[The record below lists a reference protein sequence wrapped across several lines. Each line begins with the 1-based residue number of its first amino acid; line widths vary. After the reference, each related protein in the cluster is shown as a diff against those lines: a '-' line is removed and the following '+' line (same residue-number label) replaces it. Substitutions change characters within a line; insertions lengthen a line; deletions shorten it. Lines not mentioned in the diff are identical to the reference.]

1 MFYLMKIP
9 QAMFWFLSIVVALV
23 SYRFVVLGM
32 DEAFAGA
39 THQFLTSRDAFYL
52 HIITAPI
59 ALAIAPFQLSRRFR
73 ARSIRSHR
81 LMGKVYCTAVFLA
94 GMSGVIIGFTA
105 RGGLI
110 AQSGFVLLGV
120 GWLLATLRALQVVM
134 RGQIALHQA
143 WMIRSIALTF
153 AGVTL
158 RVLLP
163 VQLLAGISIDVA
175 YPVVAWLCWVPN
187 LVVAEFVIRRSKN
200 SLGHYAETRKQNCP
214 QNLRS
219 PLGP

>member
-1 MFYLMKIP
+1 MFYLIKTRQI
-9 QAMFWFLSIVVALV
+9 MFWFLSILVALV
-23 SYRFVVLGM
+23 SYRFIVLGM

-39 THQFLTSRDAFYL
+39 THQLLTSKQAFYL

-59 ALAIAPFQLSRRFR
+59 ALAIAPFQLSKRFR
-73 ARSIRSHR
+73 AHSIRRHR
-81 LMGKVYCTAVFLA
+81 LMGKVYCIAVLLA
-94 GMSGVIIGFTA
+94 GITGVIIGFTA

-120 GWLLATLRALQVVM
+120 IWLLATFRALQVVL
-134 RGQIALHQA
+134 RGQIALHQE

-163 VQLLAGISIDVA
+163 AQLLAGISIDVA

-187 LVVAEFVIRRSKN
+187 LVVAEYVIRRSTH
-200 SLGHYAETRKQNCP
+200 SRGLHA
-214 QNLRS
+214 
-219 PLGP
+219 

>member
-1 MFYLMKIP
+1 MFYVMKIP
-9 QAMFWFLSIVVALV
+9 QVMFWFLSFVVALV
-23 SYRFVVLGM
+23 SYRFIVLGM
-32 DEAFAGA
+32 DAAFAGA
-39 THQFLTSRDAFYL
+39 THQLLTSKDAFYL
-52 HIITAPI
+52 HIIAAPI
-59 ALAIAPFQLSRRFR
+59 ALVIAPFQLSKRFR
-73 ARSIRSHR
+73 ARSIRRHR
-81 LMGKVYCTAVFLA
+81 LMGKVYCAAVFLA

-120 GWLLATLRALQVVM
+120 VWLLTTLRALQVVT

-163 VQLLAGISIDVA
+163 VQLLTGISIDVA

-187 LVVAEFVIRRSKN
+187 LVVAERFIRKSTQSRM
-200 SLGHYAETRKQNCP
+200 LHA
-214 QNLRS
+214 
-219 PLGP
+219 

>member
-1 MFYLMKIP
+1 MLYLLKF
-9 QAMFWFLSIVVALV
+9 QHVMFWFLSSVVALV

-39 THQFLTSRDAFYL
+39 THQLLKSKEAFYV

-59 ALAIAPFQLSRRFR
+59 ALAIAPFQLSKRFR
-73 ARSIRSHR
+73 AQSIRRHR
-81 LMGKVYCTAVFLA
+81 LMGRVYCGAVLLA
-94 GMSGVIIGFTA
+94 GITGVMIGFNA
-105 RGGLI
+105 EGGLI
-110 AQSGFVLLGV
+110 AQSGFVLLAV
-120 GWLLATLRALQVVM
+120 IWLLATFRAVQVIM
-134 RGQIALHQA
+134 RGQIALHQK

-187 LVVAEFVIRRSKN
+187 LVVAEHFIRKSTQSRM
-200 SLGHYAETRKQNCP
+200 LHA
-214 QNLRS
+214 
-219 PLGP
+219 